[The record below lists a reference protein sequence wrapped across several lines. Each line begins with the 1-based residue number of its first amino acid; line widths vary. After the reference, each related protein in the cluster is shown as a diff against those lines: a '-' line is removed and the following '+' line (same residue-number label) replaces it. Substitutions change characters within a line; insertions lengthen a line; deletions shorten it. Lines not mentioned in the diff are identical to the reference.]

1 MKKEII
7 ISIIFML
14 FLISCKSI
22 KSSNIDNNIA
32 RFKVGSSTE
41 FNVGFF
47 DENKQV
53 KDTLNELPE
62 SVKKKVQANANEIK
76 SVGELDELVR
86 RIRTAETGRIF

>member
-1 MKKEII
+1 M
-7 ISIIFML
+7 S
-14 FLISCKSI
+14 
-22 KSSNIDNNIA
+22 
-32 RFKVGSSTE
+32 
-41 FNVGFF
+41 FF